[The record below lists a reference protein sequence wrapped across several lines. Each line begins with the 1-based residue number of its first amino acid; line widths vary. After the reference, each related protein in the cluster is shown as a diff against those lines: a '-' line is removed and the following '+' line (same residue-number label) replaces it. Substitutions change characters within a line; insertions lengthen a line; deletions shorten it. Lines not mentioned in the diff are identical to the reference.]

1 MYLDKIYALQTGVS
15 LKVSTKALQEFIA
28 NAISTRKFSEL
39 ASIRSTT
46 DLYAYLSVV
55 VCAGAEELIKR
66 RQRWINH
73 KIKADL
79 IAGQPVAFNSF
90 CNLFWRNL
98 DEDDPDGDE
107 WQLLMASDQFYAQLT
122 MLLHKLRIAERNL
135 QQYSGAISAELYL
148 GSA

>member
-1 MYLDKIYALQTGVS
+1 MYLDKIYVLQTGVS
-15 LKVSTKALQEFIA
+15 LKVSTIALQELIA
-28 NAISTRKFSEL
+28 NAINTQKFPELKSIHSTS
-39 ASIRSTT
+39 

-55 VCAGAEELIKR
+55 VCAGAEDLIKR

-79 IAGQPVAFNSF
+79 IAGRPIPFNSF

-107 WQLLMASDQFYAQLT
+107 WQQLIASDQFYSEMAI
-122 MLLHKLRIAERNL
+122 LLNKLRIAERSL
-135 QQYSGAISAELYL
+135 QQYKGAIPDWFL

>member
-1 MYLDKIYALQTGVS
+1 MYLDKIYVLQTGVS
-15 LKVSTKALQEFIA
+15 LKVSTLALQELIA
-28 NAISTRKFSEL
+28 HAINTQKAPEL
-39 ASIRSTT
+39 KSIHGIS

-55 VCAGAEELIKR
+55 VCAGAEDLIKR

-79 IAGQPVAFNSF
+79 TAGRPIPFNSF

-107 WQLLMASDQFYAQLT
+107 WQKLIASDQFYTQMT
-122 MLLHKLRIAERNL
+122 ILLNKLRIAERSL
-135 QQYSGAISAELYL
+135 QQYKDAIPDWFL

>member
-15 LKVSTKALQEFIA
+15 LKVSTKALQEFIT
-28 NAISTRKFSEL
+28 NAISTKKFSEL
-39 ASIRSTT
+39 ARIRSTM

-55 VCAGAEELIKR
+55 VCAGAEDLIKR

-73 KIKADL
+73 KTKADL
-79 IAGQPVAFNSF
+79 IAGQPVPFNTF

-107 WQLLMASDQFYAQLT
+107 WQQLIASDEFYSQLT
-122 MLLHKLRIAERNL
+122 ILLHKLRIAERNL
-135 QQYSGAISAELYL
+135 QQYNGSAMLDFNL